1 DEIFNVTIRVQVVD
15 DLGNVGEDRKVVAVH
30 SDPDLKPGFPLEV
43 AASGESSPTMADLDG
58 NGVLDLI
65 VATADGKVHA
75 FSGGTTSELAG
86 WPVTTDLDV
95 LHTGSAAFT
104 SAAVSTNVHESILAS
119 VAVGDLEQNGSLE
132 VVVASTQG
140 KVYVFSASG
149 ALRPG
154 FPVSTNPAFSD
165 PAIRNEA
172 NRLDP
177 GFFAAPALADLDRD
191 GKLEIVIGAM
201 DRHLYVWREDG
212 TPQPGFPILMV
223 DRTVTDVNPLNDQV
237 TWHLSGGQPV
247 GSRGTKV
254 VASPAIGD
262 IDGDGWLEIVQGTN
276 EEYVRGESGNVQI
289 SPFANLFGLS
299 AINGRVYAVA
309 HDGTLSPR
317 VVGNP

>member
-75 FSGGTTSELAG
+75 FSGGTTSELPG

-119 VAVGDLEQNGSLE
+119 VAVGDLEENGSLE
-132 VVVASTQG
+132 VFVASTQG
-140 KVYVFSASG
+140 KLYAFSA
-149 ALRPG
+149 
-154 FPVSTNPAFSD
+154 

-177 GFFAAPALADLDRD
+177 GFFATPALADLDRD

-201 DRHLYVWREDG
+201 DRHLYVFR
-212 TPQPGFPILMV
+212 
-223 DRTVTDVNPLNDQV
+223 
-237 TWHLSGGQPV
+237 
-247 GSRGTKV
+247 
-254 VASPAIGD
+254 A
-262 IDGDGWLEIVQGTN
+262 
-276 EEYVRGESGNVQI
+276 
-289 SPFANLFGLS
+289 
-299 AINGRVYAVA
+299 
-309 HDGTLSPR
+309 
-317 VVGNP
+317 